1 MKLTKWCCESCG
13 SPLPIPGSGF
23 VTCESCGMVYHVDGY
38 ENPHAGIYTYESC
51 GNVGVGYNADNV
63 FIGHEAGWS
72 IGSGEYSVMIGTT
85 SITYE

>member
-23 VTCESCGMVYHVDGY
+23 VTCESCGMVYQVDGY
-38 ENPHAGIYTYESC
+38 ESPRYKGAYE
-51 GNVGVGYNADNV
+51 GVYYNQDNV

-72 IGSGEYSVMIGTT
+72 TTSGSYSVMIGTT
-85 SITYE
+85 GVTYE